1 LPKPRRKIRLGCL
14 TALAA
19 GAGLFLLCMNG
30 YRIAMSSYPYA
41 SGRLSLPSL
50 TGEVR
55 VVRDGYGVP
64 AVSAANRRDLF
75 FASGYV
81 TAQDR
86 LFQME
91 LSRRAAAGRLSE
103 ILGAGALGADSLM
116 RKVGIAEAA
125 AASAATLAPASAEA
139 LDAYA
144 AGVNAAVGDGGGR
157 LPVEFKLQAAVF
169 EPWTAAD
176 CIAVLRLF
184 AWQADSRWLTAPVR
198 RALAATGPAGGA
210 VPDRLNRTLLAVL
223 EAATRNPFPEGL
235 AADPFGSTFG
245 LVLSGRAALSGKPLL
260 VHAPGA
266 AVQIP
271 CPWYQAVLRCPDF
284 EVSGFTVPGYPL
296 VLSGHNASAA
306 WAFSPSG
313 AVDSPYRTVE
323 WDEAS
328 GPKLKTDS
336 LRVWNGAAV
345 PVRTGRTPR
354 GPLICLSPAGAHP
367 AGLALEWPGLEPF
380 DETGPLLAMNRAG
393 TAAEFMSRSERLRLP
408 GIVWIAADTSG
419 GVAVSGTRLPASG
432 VGNGFLWIAAP
443 GFRCRGR
450 LDAAANAWNR
460 PRFDGLA
467 SALGRAD
474 SLSVSD
480 VRNALAD
487 EGSAIDAAIL
497 NPLVPGLSSVRRS
510 DSTEAAALRLLAGW
524 NGETRAGNPAAALA
538 ETFLD
543 RLSANLFGN
552 GPDAAADSLVLR
564 LPSVALPALA
574 ERLAGPGRIREA
586 PAVAEKSFREAVARL
601 KAAQGPDPGSWNWGG
616 LHTLKF
622 RHPLTRQW
630 PFMENRLFRMV
641 FVSGPFP
648 AGGSPSSAGGWVHRP
663 GGPPFPVVSGPSG
676 RLIVDL
682 ADFDRSASALSTGQS
697 GQYMDGHYRDQIDL
711 FMSGDFK
718 SDLWSQGKIERS
730 GGNALVLEPAA
741 K

>member
-1 LPKPRRKIRLGCL
+1 LPRPRRKIRLGCL
-14 TALAA
+14 TALAV

-30 YRIAMSSYPYA
+30 YRVAMSSFPYA
-41 SGRLSLPSL
+41 SGRLTLPSL
-50 TGEVR
+50 SGEVR

-75 FASGYV
+75 FAFGYV
-81 TAQDR
+81 MAQDR

-103 ILGAGALGADSLM
+103 ILGSGSLGADSLM
-116 RKVGIAEAA
+116 RKVGLAEAA
-125 AASAATLAPASAEA
+125 AASAAALAPASAEA

-144 AGVNAAVGDGGGR
+144 AGVNAAAGAGNAR
-157 LPVEFKLQAAVF
+157 LPVEFKLQAAAF

-198 RALAATGPAGGA
+198 RALAPAGPAAGA
-210 VPDRLNRTLLAVL
+210 VPDRLNRSLLAVL
-223 EAATRNPFPEGL
+223 EAATRNPVPEGL

-245 LVLSGRAALSGKPLL
+245 LVLTGHAALSGKPLL

-271 CPWYQAVLRCPDF
+271 CLWYQAVLRCPDF
-284 EVSGFTVPGYPL
+284 EASGFTIPGYPL

-313 AVDSPYRTVE
+313 AVDSPYRIVE
-323 WDEAS
+323 WSESS
-328 GPKLKTDS
+328 GPTLKTDS

-354 GPLICLSPAGAHP
+354 GPLISLPPGGAPA

-393 TAAEFMSRSERLRLP
+393 TAAEFMSRSERFRLP

-419 GVAVSGTRLPASG
+419 GVAVSGTRLPSSG
-432 VGNGFLWIAAP
+432 GGSGFLWIAAP

-460 PRFDGLA
+460 PRFGRFA
-467 SALGRAD
+467 SALGRTD

-480 VRNALAD
+480 IRNALAD
-487 EGSAIDAAIL
+487 AVSAL
-497 NPLVPGLSSVRRS
+497 EYTLVNPLVPGLSSVRRS

-543 RLSANLFGN
+543 RLSANLLGN

-564 LPSVALPALA
+564 LPSVLLPALA
-574 ERLAGPGRIREA
+574 ERLSGPDRTREA
-586 PAVAEKSFREAVARL
+586 SAVAEKSFREAVARL
-601 KAAQGPDPGSWNWGG
+601 RAAQGADPGSWNWGG

-630 PFMENRLFRMV
+630 PFMENRLFGML
-641 FVSGPFP
+641 FTSGPFP
-648 AGGSPSSAGGWVHRP
+648 AAGSPSSAEGWIHRP
-663 GGPPFPVVSGPSG
+663 GGPFFPVVSGPSG
-676 RLIVDL
+676 RMIVDL

-697 GQYMDGHYRDQIDL
+697 GQYMDGHYRDQVQL
-711 FMSGDFK
+711 FTSGDFK
-718 SDLWSQGKIERS
+718 SDLWSQNKIDRS
-730 GGNALVLEPAA
+730 GGSVLVLTPG